1 MSTEKEMVALSHYLA
16 EPPRNGFSPVESV
29 DWTGM
34 RLLGLG
40 CLTPDGFFP
49 KQLKNAPAGIP
60 LSHPAVLQDGD
71 LLMGRANTR
80 DLVGLV
86 GRYRDVGSPCI
97 YPDLMMRLRT
107 AANCL
112 PDFLE
117 ILLRSPSVRLL
128 IKRCAQGTSESMVKI
143 STEMVQSLRVP
154 LLDLEE
160 QRRVIRFLDVVTEA
174 EKAAEAEI
182 VKLRAMRS
190 GMINDL
196 LGS

>member
-1 MSTEKEMVALSHYLA
+1 
-16 EPPRNGFSPVESV
+16 
-29 DWTGM
+29 
-34 RLLGLG
+34 
-40 CLTPDGFFP
+40 
-49 KQLKNAPAGIP
+49 
-60 LSHPAVLQDGD
+60 
-71 LLMGRANTR
+71 
-80 DLVGLV
+80 
-86 GRYRDVGSPCI
+86 
-97 YPDLMMRLRT
+97 
-107 AANCL
+107 
-112 PDFLE
+112 
-117 ILLRSPSVRLL
+117 
-128 IKRCAQGTSESMVKI
+128 MVKI